1 MSKLLNLVYFPNELV
16 CFSFKAKELF
26 GKSVDKAGDGV
37 GVISEFL
44 LWNIQIKVITVH
56 GFISGQA
63 AGLRQLFHSRA
74 ESKTFDFFSQGSINT
89 SCLSGQ
95 LLKTNSKEGASC
107 SWRKVCDALC
117 FAKNVSNVLR
127 HVFGRLNT
135 GAIRVNHLTVF
146 PQSDFSA
153 MCAYLNKA
161 FIRLEKLK
169 EISRGGV
176 VILIMQPSRNPK
188 GFTAFVSL
196 WNRLVAKLTVVS
208 AMRAGEC
215 I

>member
-1 MSKLLNLVYFPNELV
+1 MSKLLNLVHFPNELV

-135 GAIRVNHLTVF
+135 GAIRVNHFTVF
-146 PQSDFSA
+146 PQSDFPAMSA
-153 MCAYLNKA
+153 NLNKVLT
-161 FIRLEKLK
+161 RLEKLK
-169 EISRGGV
+169 KICWHCLVGLFSKCCVKFKNFAALVELRNK
-176 VILIMQPSRNPK
+176 LI
-188 GFTAFVSL
+188 
-196 WNRLVAKLTVVS
+196 AKLTVVS